1 MNTKRTLRMLI
12 IAAAI
17 GSSGAASAIHSVS
30 DIATTALLEMERRA
44 QEHNYQ
50 DIEVQIRP
58 LDARLNLA
66 ACGQPLR
73 VLPENTRRALGP
85 VSVGVRCDGPQ
96 PWTLYVRGQVSA
108 SATVPVLAASVGR
121 GELIGKQDVEL
132 EVRRITRDIGPIVT
146 EIEDI
151 IGKEARRDLV
161 PGRTLKYAD
170 LRAPELIAR
179 GDLVTLV
186 SGGGGVKVS
195 MQGKAMAGGAA
206 GDRILV
212 TNLSSGKRIEGVI
225 AADGSVILE

>member
-1 MNTKRTLRMLI
+1 MSMRLRTRPLVL
-12 IAAAI
+12 ALTLSVSA
-17 GSSGAASAIHSVS
+17 GASAAHSLS

-44 QEHNYQ
+44 EAQNYQ

-66 ACGQPLR
+66 QCGEPLR
-73 VLPENTRRALGP
+73 VLPENTQRALGP
-85 VSVGVRCDGPQ
+85 VSVGIRCDSPQ

-108 SATVPVLAASVGR
+108 SATVPVMAASVGR
-121 GELIGKQDVEL
+121 GQLVGRRDVQL
-132 EVRRITRDIGPIVT
+132 ENRRISSDLGPIVT
-146 EIEDI
+146 EIDDI
-151 IGKEARRDLV
+151 IGKEARRNLS
-161 PGRTLKYAD
+161 PGKTLNYAD

-186 SGGGGVKVS
+186 SGGGGLKVS
-195 MQGKAMAGGAA
+195 MQGKAMASGAA

-225 AADGSVILE
+225 AADGSVVLD